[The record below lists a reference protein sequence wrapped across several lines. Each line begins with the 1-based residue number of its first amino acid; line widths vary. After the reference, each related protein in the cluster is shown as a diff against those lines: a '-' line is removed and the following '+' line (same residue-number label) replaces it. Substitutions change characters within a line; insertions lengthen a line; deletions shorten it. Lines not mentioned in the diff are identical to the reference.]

1 MPDLYIRKLRIVE
14 KLHNLRSNFFPK
26 ENRLISNRNFK
37 DERPFAQWDYVL
49 QEVKWMAHE
58 FKEER
63 KYKQALAYH
72 CSRRIMKQTKQE
84 NIYNQELV
92 LYHKLLSHELA
103 EMVRNEFSNVYKEV
117 KEPSIK
123 ELEQEKNSMEIELS
137 SVQYDLDVLDM
148 DLELKQKASGINP
161 NNPPINTNNAQAN
174 PILNNTPVL
183 KKQAISLPISTMSVQ
198 SSKIRK
204 KGNINNQKISNQPIP
219 VIKMQPLLVEY
230 MRKMIE
236 VGGLQTSENCNLID
250 TNQTYENLVK
260 LFKRFP
266 KKTKHL
272 KSNAPDM
279 FNTPSGALGGPIIT
293 PFEENIKNMSHFGSS
308 NNLIEN
314 SGQKK
319 RKKASFREDG
329 NKTGGGISKLNEF
342 RKGSDYLNFK
352 KIKNPENFD
361 EILTMFYND
370 NKIGEGDYQKIFSSS
385 VYLYI

>member
-1 MPDLYIRKLRIVE
+1 M
-14 KLHNLRSNFFPK
+14 
-26 ENRLISNRNFK
+26 ISNRNFK

-49 QEVKWMAHE
+49 QEVKWMAYE

-103 EMVRNEFSNVYKEV
+103 EMVRNEFSNVFKEV

-123 ELEQEKNSMEIELS
+123 EFEQDKNSMEIELG
-137 SVQYDLDVLDM
+137 SVQYDMDVLDM
-148 DLELKQKASGINP
+148 DLELKQKASGIIP
-161 NNPPINTNNAQAN
+161 NNSTINVNNVPTNPLLN
-174 PILNNTPVL
+174 NNTPIL

-204 KGNINNQKISNQPIP
+204 KGNTNNQKNNNQPIP

-236 VGGLQTSENCNLID
+236 VGGLQPSENCNLID
-250 TNQTYENLVK
+250 TTQTYENLMK

-272 KSNAPDM
+272 KSNAPDI
-279 FNTPSGALGGPIIT
+279 FTTPSNAQGAPLIT
-293 PFEENIKNMSHFGSS
+293 PFEENIKNTSHFGSS

-329 NKTGGGISKLNEF
+329 NKAGGGISKPNEF
-342 RKGSDYLNFK
+342 RRGSDYLNYK

-385 VYLYI
+385 VIYFISISFLNY